1 MSGQPDPPN
10 WADMVAAGA
19 AVAGLIF
26 TVLVQIWA
34 YIGANQRRLQT
45 SARRLNDSM
54 CVLDVT
60 YDATSMSARLQLEVA
75 AIWPRGL
82 FLLPDSSVVTTNPLG
97 ERTLDGDW
105 LGRQGAITCRMDQK
119 DMIFFAG
126 AHVWRMDS
134 IKAAWLLV
142 TIRDRSNQKA
152 IARRIVR
159 IRPMLDR
166 PAPN

>member
-19 AVAGLIF
+19 AVAGLVF
-26 TVLVQIWA
+26 TVLVQIWG

-45 SARRLNDSM
+45 SARRINGGM
-54 CVLDVT
+54 CVLDVN
-60 YDATSMSARLQLEVA
+60 YDAMSMSANLQLEVA

-82 FLLPDSSVVTTNPLG
+82 FLLPDSSIVTTNLLG

-105 LGRQGAITCRMDQK
+105 LGRLGAITCRMDRK
-119 DMIFFAG
+119 DMTFFAG
-126 AHVWRMDS
+126 AHVWRMKS
-134 IKAAWLLV
+134 VKTAWLLV
-142 TIRDRSNQKA
+142 TIRDRSDQRA

-166 PAPN
+166 PALN